1 MSTQELEQKVREL
14 RQMQAIV
21 EEAQAEV
28 EALKDAIKAAMGQRE
43 ELRAGAE
50 CLRCQVALRSLRLAS
65 PGGCRGQG
73 VRGLQLGTSRD
84 HLAILLQG
92 RASATSDSASCIQ
105 AQLGGIRKALAS
117 AAKPKHKGKPQG
129 GRGHCTT
136 ALFLLQ
142 GKRFPLLR
150 HPARVGSVSTRR
162 SPW

>member
-14 RQMQAIV
+14 REMQAIV

-84 HLAILLQG
+84 HLTILLQG
-92 RASATSDSASCIQ
+92 RASATSDSASCVQ
-105 AQLGGIRKALAS
+105 AQLGGMKKALA
-117 AAKPKHKGKPQG
+117 
-129 GRGHCTT
+129 
-136 ALFLLQ
+136 
-142 GKRFPLLR
+142 
-150 HPARVGSVSTRR
+150 
-162 SPW
+162 